1 MRKSLLAATFVL
13 GVPSMAA
20 AEFPEG
26 LVAYER
32 YDFATALEEWQPL
45 AKRGDPAT
53 QFYLGEMY
61 RQAQGVSYDMAEA
74 GRWYRK
80 AADQGHAEAQF
91 RLAEMYE
98 SGYGLDRDPARAVQ
112 WLTRAAEGGHAAA
125 MQRLGNRYAT
135 GEGMNQDLVQAHL
148 WLALAA
154 TRGGDVVGF
163 LAGTDL
169 RRLLDRMS
177 PAEITEARRLVE
189 QWQPHPSESPANA
202 ASAG

>member
-1 MRKSLLAATFVL
+1 MYLLAAAFVL
-13 GVPSMAA
+13 GLSGA
-20 AEFPEG
+20 AEAEFADG
-26 LVAYER
+26 LTAYKR
-32 YDFATALEEWQPL
+32 YDFAAALEEWQPL
-45 AKRGDPAT
+45 ADHGDQVT

-61 RQAQGVSYDMAEA
+61 RQAQGVSYDMTEA
-74 GRWYRK
+74 SRWYRK
-80 AADQGHAEAQF
+80 AAEQGHAEAQF
-91 RLAEMYE
+91 QLAEMYE
-98 SGYGLDRDPARAVQ
+98 SGYGLDPDPAQAVQ

-135 GEGMNQDLVQAHL
+135 GEGVNQDLVQAHL

-177 PAEITEARRLVE
+177 PAEISKANRLVE
-189 QWQPHPSESPANA
+189 QWQPRPAAPANA
-202 ASAG
+202 ASVG